1 MKLQMSE
8 LLDKTEKGTTKT
20 VLESIVMALAQGK
33 DFSVMLWESKK
44 TITSASVFPRI
55 TA

>member
-8 LLDKTEKGTTKT
+8 LSDKTEKGAKNT

-33 DFSVMLWESKK
+33 
-44 TITSASVFPRI
+44 
-55 TA
+55 TAL